1 MLKSENLIPRPLEE
15 KDWSGRGE
23 HAEFGPNEWSKILDI
38 LPVEDHL
45 GNSATAIVESVR
57 CRRVLLARKTVRCNR
72 RMKRTDALKE
82 VQHLKKL
89 KHCHI
94 VQVVGTY
101 TFKQDF
107 AILLYPAAEYNLE
120 TFMESIITESPGQG
134 FPDQEKVNPKL
145 RALTTFFECLAHTIH
160 FLHYNATKHMDIKPK
175 NLLIKDMA
183 YGSSSPHGR
192 YKIYIADFGI
202 TRSYKR
208 AADAETDSPT
218 PFTRMYAAPEVVDQR
233 KRGLSADIFSL
244 GCVFAEML
252 AVLSGS
258 DRESRREDL
267 LAVAS
272 NQDSR
277 KSYQANL
284 PLVEQ
289 WLREIRELNTHNLL
303 FLELIPMPNHIVE
316 MIDSDPGR
324 RPSAETVASWF
335 APSTPCCTNATGPDL
350 FSIERTIEED
360 AGDEDNGKAKS
371 IYEQDMEAIQSVF
384 QVCVSLQK
392 RLKRVPGFGR
402 WMQGGIHNPYDDA
415 EVETL
420 TMLWKIFQLGHPL
433 IDLYN
438 LVNPRA
444 PLIVDE
450 SVPEN
455 HRARYATFLFLR
467 ACIKDLQIS
476 PFDCSTLT
484 HVCSYDI
491 LGFLKVCASELHF
504 FYFFYYCSL

>member
-1 MLKSENLIPRPLEE
+1 LLKSENLIPRPLEE

-38 LPVEDHL
+38 LPVEGLL

-82 VQHLKKL
+82 VQHLKKI
-89 KHCHI
+89 KHSHI

-101 TFKQDF
+101 TFKQDL

-120 TFMESIITESPGQG
+120 TFMESIITESPGREG
-134 FPDQEKVNPKL
+134 FPNHEKVNPKL
-145 RALTTFFECLAHTIH
+145 RALTTFFGCFAHTIH

-175 NLLIKDMA
+175 NLLIKDMR

-208 AADAETDSPT
+208 AADAETDSPA
-218 PFTRMYAAPEVVDQR
+218 PFTRMYAPPEVVNQH

-258 DRESRREDL
+258 DRESKREDL

-272 NQDSR
+272 SNQDSP

-289 WLREIRELNTHNLL
+289 WLREIRELNTHNIL
-303 FLELIPMPNHIVE
+303 FLELAPMPNHIVE

-324 RPSAETVASWF
+324 RPSAEMVASWF
-335 APSTPCCTNATGPDL
+335 APSTPCCTNATGPDP

-360 AGDEDNGKAKS
+360 AEDEDNSKAKS
-371 IYEQDMEAIQSVF
+371 IYQQDIETFHSVF
-384 QVCVSLQK
+384 QVCVSLLK
-392 RLKRVPGFGR
+392 RLKRVPRFGR
-402 WMQGGIHNPYDDA
+402 WMQGDIRNPYDDA
-415 EVETL
+415 KVELL
-420 TMLWKIFQLGHPL
+420 TMLWKTFQLGHPL

-455 HRARYATFLFLR
+455 QRARHATLLFLR
-467 ACIKDLQIS
+467 ACIRDLQIPLS
-476 PFDCSTLT
+476 ECFTLT
-484 HVCSYDI
+484 HMYSYDI
-491 LGFLKVCASELHF
+491 LGFFKVCAS
-504 FYFFYYCSL
+504 

>member
-23 HAEFGPNEWSKILDI
+23 HAEFGPDEWSKILDI
-38 LPVEDHL
+38 LPVEGLL

-89 KHCHI
+89 KHSHI

-101 TFKQDF
+101 TFKQDL

-120 TFMESIITESPGQG
+120 TFMESIITESPGRKG
-134 FPDQEKVNPKL
+134 FWDQEKVYPKL
-145 RALTTFFECLAHTIH
+145 RALTTFFGCLAHTIH

-175 NLLIKDMA
+175 NLLIRDMS
-183 YGSSSPHGR
+183 YGSSSSRGR

-202 TRSYKR
+202 TRSYEH

-258 DRESRREDL
+258 DRESKREDL

-272 NQDSR
+272 NQNSPR
-277 KSYQANL
+277 SYQANL

-289 WLREIRELNTHNLL
+289 WLREIIELNTHNLL
-303 FLELIPMPNHIVE
+303 FLELTPMTNHLVE

-324 RPSAETVASWF
+324 RPSAKMVASWS
-335 APSTPCCTNATGPDL
+335 APSTPCCTNAASPDPFL
-350 FSIERTIEED
+350 IERTIEENAKD
-360 AGDEDNGKAKS
+360 GDNSKAKC
-371 IYEQDMEAIQSVF
+371 IYEQDIETFHSAF
-384 QVCVSLQK
+384 QAWVK
-392 RLKRVPGFGR
+392 RLEMVPGGNAGLSEVLDDLTPRLKNWKDYGIENPGR
-402 WMQGGIHNPYDDA
+402 LLLHGTFEIPEEERRTDR
-415 EVETL
+415 EVKTPVSQVHSSFIFRL
-420 TMLWKIFQLGHPL
+420 TSL
-433 IDLYN
+433 I
-438 LVNPRA
+438 A
-444 PLIVDE
+444 F
-450 SVPEN
+450 S
-455 HRARYATFLFLR
+455 
-467 ACIKDLQIS
+467 S
-476 PFDCSTLT
+476 
-484 HVCSYDI
+484 
-491 LGFLKVCASELHF
+491 
-504 FYFFYYCSL
+504 

>member
-23 HAEFGPNEWSKILDI
+23 HAEFGPDEWSKILDI
-38 LPVEDHL
+38 LPVEGLL

-89 KHCHI
+89 KHSHI

-101 TFKQDF
+101 TFKQDL

-120 TFMESIITESPGQG
+120 TFMESIITESPGRKG
-134 FPDQEKVNPKL
+134 FRDQEKVYPKL
-145 RALTTFFECLAHTIH
+145 RALTTFFGCLAHTIR
-160 FLHYNATKHMDIKPK
+160 FLHRNATKHMDIKPK
-175 NLLIKDMA
+175 NLLIRDMR
-183 YGSSSPHGR
+183 YGSSSPRER

-258 DRESRREDL
+258 DRESKKEDL

-272 NQDSR
+272 SNQTSPR
-277 KSYQANL
+277 SYQANL

-289 WLREIRELNTHNLL
+289 WLREIIELNIHNLL
-303 FLELIPMPNHIVE
+303 FLELTPMPNYLVE

-324 RPSAETVASWF
+324 RPSAEMVASWF
-335 APSTPCCTNATGPDL
+335 APSTPCCTNAAGPDPFL
-350 FSIERTIEED
+350 IERTIEED
-360 AGDEDNGKAKS
+360 AEDEDNSKAKC
-371 IYEQDMEAIQSVF
+371 IYEQDIETFHSAF
-384 QVCVSLQK
+384 QGLAKQLKMVPGEDARLSEVLDDLIL
-392 RLKRVPGFGR
+392 RLKDWKDYGIENSGRLLLHGTFEIPEEERRTDREVKTPVSQVHTFFIFRLTRV
-402 WMQGGIHNPYDDA
+402 
-415 EVETL
+415 
-420 TMLWKIFQLGHPL
+420 
-433 IDLYN
+433 
-438 LVNPRA
+438 
-444 PLIVDE
+444 
-450 SVPEN
+450 
-455 HRARYATFLFLR
+455 
-467 ACIKDLQIS
+467 
-476 PFDCSTLT
+476 
-484 HVCSYDI
+484 
-491 LGFLKVCASELHF
+491 
-504 FYFFYYCSL
+504 